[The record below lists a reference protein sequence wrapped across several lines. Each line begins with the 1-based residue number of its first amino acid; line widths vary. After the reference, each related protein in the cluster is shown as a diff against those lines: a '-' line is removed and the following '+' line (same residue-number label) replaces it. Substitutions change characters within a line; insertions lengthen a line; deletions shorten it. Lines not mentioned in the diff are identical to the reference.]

1 MNVSIHI
8 RPLNMADL
16 GQVMAIDQASFSL
29 PWPKSAFA
37 YELNENPLSMLWVAE
52 IQQPD
57 NSKQIAGMIVV
68 WLILDEVHIATIAV
82 DPNFRRQGIAQ
93 ELLATAL
100 DAAIQ
105 KGMVQAT
112 LEVRAGNIAAQAL
125 YHSFGFEIVG
135 RRHHYYQDNGEDA
148 LIMTASGLNEIYL
161 EWLRAHEWKK
171 SNQAISDR

>member
-1 MNVSIHI
+1 
-8 RPLNMADL
+8 MADL
-16 GQVMAIDQASFSL
+16 GPGMAIDPGSFSL

-161 EWLRAHEWKK
+161 EWLRSHEWKK